1 MAYNI
6 LIAEEEP
13 QLSNSIALVLI
24 AQGYGATIVNS
35 GAQALQHIRQSTKS
49 TPVDLLISEVQTNVV
64 EGVSLIPLV
73 LHEYPQIHV
82 LGISGYGDRALTR
95 IFARQGCHSFV
106 DKPFT
111 DDNIIK
117 TVKAVREGKEED
129 LFKHTK

>member
-24 AQGYGATIVNS
+24 AQGYGATIVDS
-35 GAQALQHIRQSTKS
+35 GAQALQHIRQSINRK
-49 TPVDLLISEVQTNVV
+49 PVDLLIAEVQTTVV

-73 LHEYPQIHV
+73 LHVYPQIHV
-82 LGISGYGDRALTR
+82 VGISGYGDHTLTR
-95 IFARQGCHSFV
+95 IFAKQGCHSFI

-111 DDNIIK
+111 DDNITKI
-117 TVKAVREGKEED
+117 VQAVREGKEEC
-129 LFKHTK
+129 LS